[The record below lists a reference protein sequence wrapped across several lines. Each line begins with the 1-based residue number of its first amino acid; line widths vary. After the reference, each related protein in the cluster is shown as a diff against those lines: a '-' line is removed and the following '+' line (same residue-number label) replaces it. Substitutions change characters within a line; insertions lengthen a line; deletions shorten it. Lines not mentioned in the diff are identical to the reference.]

1 MTGVGI
7 LSYGVYIPFYRLKV
21 DDIAGVWGKQSS
33 DIKSS
38 LGIAEKSVAGFD
50 EDSVTLGFEA
60 SHNALSQGR
69 INPET
74 IEAILVGSE
83 SHPYAVN
90 PASTIL
96 AEFLGIEKNYLAYDT
111 EFACKAATG
120 ALISAQ
126 ALIKSGYSDYA
137 LIAGS
142 DKGMGKTHDVL
153 EYTAASASV
162 SLLLGKDDLVLEI
175 LNFETFSSDT
185 PDFWRREGIRYPSH
199 GGRFTGKPS
208 YFYHIQEASKSIFKK
223 TGLSPKDFT
232 YGVFHMPNGKFPV
245 QVARSL
251 GFTEAQIKDSLTV
264 NYLGNSYTASALIGL
279 ISVLEKAKP
288 GDLIFLCSYGSGA
301 GSDSFVLR
309 VTKNILRRRKKFSQ
323 VIEDKKYIDY
333 PTYLKF
339 MEMI

>member
-1 MTGVGI
+1 MIGI
-7 LSYGVYIPFYRLKV
+7 VSYGFYIPKYRIKTES
-21 DDIAGVWGKQSS
+21 IAEVWGKNPE
-33 DIKSS
+33 DVKKS
-38 LGIAEKSVAGFD
+38 LLIEEKAVAGID
-50 EDSVTLGFEA
+50 EDSLTMAFESA
-60 SHNALSQGR
+60 SSALSTVDVDR
-69 INPET
+69 SKIK
-74 IEAILVGSE
+74 IVLFGSE
-83 SHPYAVN
+83 THPYAVN

-126 ALIKSGYSDYA
+126 GLIKSGYSDYA
-137 LIAGS
+137 LVTAS

-162 SLLLGKDDLVLEI
+162 SLLLGKDDLILEI
-175 LNFETFSSDT
+175 LDFESFSSDT
-185 PDFWRREGIRYPSH
+185 PDFWRREGMRYPSH
-199 GGRFTGKPS
+199 GGRFTEKPS
-208 YFYHIQEASKSIFKK
+208 YFYHIEESAKSLFKK
-223 TGLSPKDFT
+223 TGLAPKDFS

-245 QVARSL
+245 QVAKSL
-251 GFTEAQIKDSLTV
+251 GFSFAQIKDSLTV
-264 NYLGNSYTASALIGL
+264 DYLGNSYTASALIGL
-279 ISVLEKAKP
+279 MAVLEKAKP

-309 VTKNILRRRKKFSQ
+309 VTKNLSGKNRKEFIK
-323 VIEDKKYIDY
+323 IIKDKKYISY